1 MSQQDGLDT
10 EKLSAVHTESSLLS
24 FTILIKIPCI
34 DQTKYMHLH
43 ELLYFFNIH
52 LNLSNKT
59 LRRWQRTKQ
68 MCVTCPF
75 LGIFPLQVTVREF
88 NKTLCHPKKRL
99 IIYRVS
105 KGMCRRQLRDLQCL
119 AQVSGNVLRL
129 RRPAGESG
137 GYCQVPAS
145 HPLLL
150 LMLPGW
156 REPTWRYHLHIWEIH
171 AKCFHDTSVLILF
184 F

>member
-10 EKLSAVHTESSLLS
+10 DKFSAVHTESSLLS
-24 FTILIKIPCI
+24 FTILIKIACI
-34 DQTKYMHLH
+34 DKTKYMHLH

-59 LRRWQRTKQ
+59 LKRWQRTKQ
-68 MCVTCPF
+68 MCVTSPF
-75 LGIFPLQVTVREF
+75 LFFFPLQLTVREF
-88 NKTLCHPKKRL
+88 NKRLGHPKKRL

-137 GYCQVPAS
+137 GHCQVPAS

-150 LMLPGW
+150 LMLPAW
-156 REPTWRYHLHIWEIH
+156 KEPTWRYHLHIG
-171 AKCFHDTSVLILF
+171 KYMPNVSMTPQF
-184 F
+184 